1 MAFRMPRLRFTRR
14 FGKILL
20 AVVACILLLFG
31 VAAWQVPKVLR
42 SALTEDVAGL
52 LGRPVQVG
60 AISFNPFTLTVRAH
74 DLSVA
79 QPGGTAPLLDVGQLD
94 VSASW
99 MSLFWFAPVVDAVR
113 VQRPRIALVREDA
126 TRFNFSDI
134 QQKLADMAAAQPK
147 PEQPDDG
154 GLPRFSLNNLVL
166 EDGAVSLDDRVT
178 GRKQLVDE
186 VALGVPFISTF
197 GYATDIDV
205 EPRVHLRINGSPF
218 DVAGVARPF
227 DVVPASTLNLAFR
240 GLELEKWA
248 DAWPAPLPIKVERA
262 LLDSDLQIVFEQ
274 PRDAAPK
281 IRVVGDLGLRQLD
294 LREASGDELL
304 KWSTLDVRRVSL
316 DVIARTLSIGQVEL
330 WSPMAQTRRDA
341 SQRVNWL
348 HVIDKLKALGGG
360 APAASSAAAGPT
372 PAAAKPAAAPAS
384 SAQPGTPASTAVAAA
399 APPAADS
406 PVAQAPA
413 AKKDSPAPTPPA
425 TPAASTPP
433 AGAAPAT
440 AANPGPAPA
449 PAPDGWRVSV
459 DAININDAGLRLRD
473 AATKLDYTLAGLTA
487 TAENVQFPQ
496 PPDQPINLWL
506 TMDNPADSGWI
517 RAQGPLMLS
526 PLALDLD
533 LRAGHLGLAPFA
545 TAVRSQAPIQ
555 LLDGFLGLQGRIK
568 LAEHNGATQVSATGV
583 KADLSQLAVRDESV
597 KPAVELSLGQLA
609 LTADRLALDATPS
622 PFTLQASGIQ
632 GDGSL
637 ALQGTLTPQPLA
649 LQTQVDLQGLNL
661 ASLAPYVAS
670 SLNATVRAVAVGA
683 RGQAAFSAATG
694 AAPMKVR
701 WQGALDVTGLDLAD
715 RVNRD
720 DFLKWKRLG
729 LAGMQVSMDGDKV
742 AANLGDITLDDFYG
756 RILLSA
762 DGRLNVMD
770 LVAEPG
776 QAGGSITQ
784 DTQTRG
790 RTPRQASASGQLPD
804 ISVGSVTLKS
814 GRMTF
819 TDRFVKP
826 NYTAELS
833 RIEGGLSA
841 VSSRNPKPANVKVT
855 GRVYG
860 TAPLSISGSVQPFA
874 EYLSLDLKASAKG
887 VDLPRFTT
895 YSAKYVGYPIK
906 RGKLSLDLEYKLKNR
921 ALQASNHVVLNQLTF
936 GDKTDSP
943 DATKLPVML
952 AVALLKDSRGNIDIN
967 LPISGSLDD
976 PQFSVGG
983 IIVRVLVNL
992 VVKAVTSPFSLLASA
1007 FGGGE
1012 ELSYINFE
1020 PGSAVLAADADER
1033 IATLAKAL
1041 NDRPGLKLDII
1052 GRADPAT
1059 DSEGLRQ
1066 AWVDLQ
1072 VRKAKAAD
1080 SGSRGKRPDPST
1092 VTVSAAER
1100 AKYLEEVYDDTD
1112 IEGKPRNFIG
1122 MAKSVPADQME
1133 DMLRKA
1139 APVSDDDLR
1148 QLADARAQSVYEKLQ
1163 EAGPADRVFIVASNL
1178 DGAAGEGDAQPSR
1191 VDFALQ

>member
-20 AVVACILLLFG
+20 AVMACVLLLFG
-31 VAAWQVPKVLR
+31 VAAWQVPKLLR
-42 SALTEDVAGL
+42 TALTEDVAGL

-60 AISFNPFTLTVRAH
+60 EISFNPFTLTVRAH

-79 QPGGTAPLLDVGQLD
+79 QPGGAAPLLDVGQLD

-113 VQRPRIALVREDA
+113 VQRPRIALVREDVA
-126 TRFNFSDI
+126 RFNFSDI
-134 QQKLADMAAAQPK
+134 QQKLADMAAAQPQ
-147 PEQPDDG
+147 PEPPDDG

-166 EDGAVSLDDRVT
+166 EDGAVSLDDKVT
-178 GRKQLVDE
+178 GRQQLVDQI
-186 VALGVPFISTF
+186 ALGVPFISTF

-218 DVAGVARPF
+218 DVDGVARPF
-227 DVVPASTLNLAFR
+227 DVVPSSTLNLAFQ

-262 LLDSDLQIVFEQ
+262 LLDSDLRIVFEQ

-294 LREASGDELL
+294 LREASGEELL

-316 DVIARTLSIGQVEL
+316 DLIARRLSIGQVEL

-360 APAASSAAAGPT
+360 TAQAAPAAANA
-372 PAAAKPAAAPAS
+372 AAAKPAETKVAETKPAAPAPA
-384 SAQPGTPASTAVAAA
+384 AQPGKPADATPAAPAPDSPVAVATADAAA
-399 APPAADS
+399 AP
-406 PVAQAPA
+406 AQ
-413 AKKDSPAPTPPA
+413 PPA
-425 TPAASTPP
+425 Q
-433 AGAAPAT
+433 
-440 AANPGPAPA
+440 
-449 PAPDGWRVSV
+449 DGWQVSV

-473 AATKLDYTLAGLTA
+473 AATQLDYTLAGLTA

-496 PPDQPINLWL
+496 PAGQPINLWL

-526 PLALDLD
+526 PLALDLE
-533 LRAGHLGLAPFA
+533 LRAGHLALAPFA

-555 LLDGFLGLQGRIK
+555 LLDGFLGLQGQVK
-568 LAEHNGATQVSATGV
+568 VAEHGGATQVSATGV
-583 KADLSQLAVRDESV
+583 KAEVSQLSVRDESV
-597 KPAVELSLGQLA
+597 KPAVELSLARLELA
-609 LTADRLALDATPS
+609 ADRLALDATPS

-649 LQTQVDLQGLNL
+649 LQTQVDLQRLNL

-670 SLNATVRAVAVGA
+670 SLNATVRAVTVGA
-683 RGQAAFSAATG
+683 RGQAAFAAAAG

-701 WQGALDVTGLDLAD
+701 WQGALDVSGLDLAD

-729 LAGMQVSMDGDKV
+729 LEGMQVSLDGDKV

-762 DGRLNVMD
+762 DGHLNVMD

-790 RTPRQASASGQLPD
+790 RVPRQPDASGRLPD
-804 ISVGSVTLKS
+804 ITVGSVTLKN

-833 RIEGGLSA
+833 RIEGGLSS
-841 VSSRNPKPANVKVT
+841 VSSRNPKPAKVKVT

-906 RGKLSLDLEYKLKNR
+906 RGKLSLDLEYKLKDR

-992 VVKAVTSPFSLLASA
+992 VVKAVTSPFTLLASA

-1012 ELSYINFE
+1012 ELSYINFD

-1072 VRKAKAAD
+1072 IRKAKAAD

-1112 IEGKPRNFIG
+1112 IDSKPRNFIG
-1122 MAKSVPADQME
+1122 FAKSVPADQME
-1133 DMLRKA
+1133 AMLRQA
-1139 APVSDDDLR
+1139 APVGEDDLR
-1148 QLADARAQSVYEKLQ
+1148 QLADARAQAVYEKLQ

-1178 DGAAGEGDAQPSR
+1178 DGAAGEGEAQPSR
-1191 VDFALQ
+1191 VDFALK

>member
-20 AVVACILLLFG
+20 ATVAVILILFG

-42 SALTEDVAGL
+42 GALTDDVAGL
-52 LGRPVQVG
+52 LGRPVRVG
-60 AISFNPFTLTVRAH
+60 DISFNPFTLTVRAH
-74 DLSVA
+74 DLA
-79 QPGGTAPLLDVGQLD
+79 IEQPGADSPLVDIGQLD

-99 MSLFWFAPVVDAVR
+99 MSLFWFAPVVDSVR
-113 VQRPRIALVREDA
+113 VERPRIALVREDV

-134 QQKLADMAAAQPK
+134 QQKLADMAAAQPE

-166 EDGAVSLDDRVT
+166 EDGAITLDDRVT
-178 GRKQLVDE
+178 GRKQQVDE
-186 VALGVPFISTF
+186 IALGVPFISTF

-205 EPRVHLRINGSPF
+205 QPSVHMRINGSPF
-218 DVAGVARPF
+218 DLDGVARPF
-227 DVVPASTLNLAFR
+227 DEVPASTLNVKFTGLA
-240 GLELEKWA
+240 LENWA
-248 DAWPAPLPIKVERA
+248 DAWPMPLPIKVERA
-262 LLDSDLQIVFEQ
+262 LLDSDLRVVFEQ
-274 PRDAAPK
+274 PRDAAPT

-294 LREASGDELL
+294 LRETSGESLL
-304 KWSTLDVRRVSL
+304 QWSTLNGRRIAL
-316 DVIARTLSIGQVEL
+316 DLIARQLSIGQVEL

-348 HVIDKLKALGGG
+348 HVIDQLKVLGAGE
-360 APAASSAAAGPT
+360 PAGTGSADKASAAAVK
-372 PAAAKPAAAPAS
+372 AADAKPAEAKPAEAKTAEANAAEAK
-384 SAQPGTPASTAVAAA
+384 AAEATPASKAN
-399 APPAADS
+399 PAEPGPADDGA
-406 PVAQAPA
+406 AQASA
-413 AKKDSPAPTPPA
+413 ATPPA
-425 TPAASTPP
+425 PAE
-433 AGAAPAT
+433 
-440 AANPGPAPA
+440 
-449 PAPDGWRVSV
+449 PDGWQVSV

-473 AATKLDYTLAGLTA
+473 APTGLDYTLAGLAA

-496 PPDQPINLWL
+496 PPDQPILLWL
-506 TMDNPADSGWI
+506 TMDNPADGGWI
-517 RAQGPLMLS
+517 RAKGPLQLS

-533 LRAGHLGLAPFA
+533 LRVGHLALAPFA
-545 TAVRSQAPIQ
+545 AAVRSQAPIQ
-555 LLDGFLGLQGRIK
+555 LQDGLLGLDGQVK
-568 LAEHNGATQVSATGV
+568 LAEQGGATQVSATGV
-583 KADLSQLAVRDESV
+583 KLELSGFAARDESV
-597 KPAVELSLGQLA
+597 KPAVNLALGQLTVA
-609 LTADRLALDATPS
+609 ADRLALDSQPS

-632 GDGSL
+632 GDGQL
-637 ALQGTLTPQPLA
+637 ALQGQLTAQPLA
-649 LQTQVDLQGLNL
+649 LQTSVDLQKLDL

-683 RGQAAFSAATG
+683 RGQAAFSAAAG
-694 AAPMKVR
+694 SAPMKAR
-701 WQGALDVTGLDLAD
+701 WQGAVDVTGLDLAD

-729 LAGMQVSMDGDKV
+729 LAGMQVSVDGDKY

-762 DGRLNVMD
+762 EGRLNVMD

-790 RTPRQASASGQLPD
+790 RPARQPDTAGQLPD
-804 ISVGSVTLKS
+804 ISVASVTLKN

-841 VSSRNPKPANVKVT
+841 VSSRNPKPAKVKVT

-874 EYLSLDLKASAKG
+874 EFLSLDLKASAKG

-895 YSAKYVGYPIK
+895 YSSKYVGYPIK
-906 RGKLSLDLEYKLKNR
+906 RGKLSLDLEYKLKDR

-936 GDKTDSP
+936 GEKTDSP

-952 AVALLKDSRGNIDIN
+952 AVALLKDSSGNIDIN

-1020 PGSAVLAADADER
+1020 PGSAILAADADQR

-1059 DSEGLRQ
+1059 DAEGLRQ

-1072 VRKAKAAD
+1072 IRKAKAAD
-1080 SGSRGKRPDPST
+1080 TGSRGKHPDPAT
-1092 VTVSAAER
+1092 VEVSAAER
-1100 AKYLEEVYDDTD
+1100 AEYLEEVYDDTD
-1112 IEGKPRNFIG
+1112 IENKPRNFIG
-1122 MAKSVPADQME
+1122 FAKSVPANQME
-1133 DMLRKA
+1133 ALLREA
-1139 APVSDDDLR
+1139 APINDDDLR
-1148 QLADARAQSVYEKLQ
+1148 KLADARAQAVYEKLQ
-1163 EAGPADRVFIVASNL
+1163 ETGPADRIFIVASSL
-1178 DGAAGEGDAQPSR
+1178 DGAAGEGDATPSR
-1191 VDFALQ
+1191 VDFALK

>member
-1 MAFRMPRLRFTRR
+1 MAVKMPRLRFTRR
-14 FGKILL
+14 FAKFVLATLAFIL
-20 AVVACILLLFG
+20 ILFG

-42 SALTEDVAGL
+42 GALTQDVADL

-60 AISFNPFTLTVRAH
+60 DISFNPFTLTVRAH
-74 DLSVA
+74 DLA
-79 QPGGTAPLLDVGQLD
+79 IEQPGGAAPLLDVAQLD

-99 MSLFWFAPVVDAVR
+99 MSLFWFAPVVDAVK
-113 VQRPRIALVREDA
+113 VTRPRIALVRDDV

-134 QQKLADMAAAQPK
+134 QQRLAERAAAQPQ
-147 PEQPDDG
+147 PEQADDG
-154 GLPRFSLNNLVL
+154 GLPRFSLNNMVL
-166 EDGAVSLDDRVT
+166 EDGSITLDDRVT
-178 GRKQLVDE
+178 GRQQQVDQI
-186 VALGVPFISTF
+186 ALGVPFISTF

-205 EPRVHLRINGSPF
+205 QPRAHLRINGSPF
-218 DVAGVARPF
+218 DLDGVARPF
-227 DVVPASTLNLAFR
+227 DEVPASTLNLSFS

-248 DAWPAPLPIKVERA
+248 DAWPMRLPIKVERA
-262 LLDSDLQIVFEQ
+262 VLDSDLQIVFEQ

-281 IRVVGDLGLRQLD
+281 IKVVGDLGLRQLD
-294 LREASGDELL
+294 LRETSGEALL
-304 KWSTLDVRRVSL
+304 RWSTLNVRRIAL
-316 DVIARTLSIGQVEL
+316 DPMARQLAIGQVEL
-330 WSPMAQTRRDA
+330 WSPVAQTRRDA

-348 HVIDKLKALGGG
+348 HIIDQLKALG
-360 APAASSAAAGPT
+360 AGQ
-372 PAAAKPAAAPAS
+372 PAAAPA
-384 SAQPGTPASTAVAAA
+384 APQPAKVAAA
-399 APPAADS
+399 APANAKAAGQNAAEPDAAGQTVAEQTAADQN
-406 PVAQAPA
+406 ATDQAPSGP
-413 AKKDSPAPTPPA
+413 DAP
-425 TPAASTPP
+425 
-433 AGAAPAT
+433 GAAPA
-440 AANPGPAPA
+440 APA
-449 PAPDGWRVSV
+449 QDGWRVSV
-459 DAININDAGLRLRD
+459 DAINVNDASLRLRD
-473 AATKLDYTLAGLTA
+473 APTSLDYTLAGLVL

-496 PPDQPINLWL
+496 PAGQPIHLWL
-506 TMDNPADSGWI
+506 TMDNPADGGWI
-517 RAQGPLMLS
+517 RARGPLQLS

-555 LLDGFLGLQGRIK
+555 LLDGLLSLQGQVK
-568 LAEHNGATQVSATGV
+568 VAEQGGATHVSATGV
-583 KADLSQLAVRDESV
+583 QAGLSQLSLRDESV
-597 KPAVELSLGQLA
+597 QPAVNLALNQLT
-609 LTADRLALDATPS
+609 LTADRLALDAQPA
-622 PFTLQASGIQ
+622 PFTLQADGIQ
-632 GDGSL
+632 GDGRL
-637 ALQGTLTPQPLA
+637 NLRGTLTPQPLA
-649 LQTQVDLQGLNL
+649 LQTQVDLQGLDL

-670 SLNATVRAVAVGA
+670 SLNATVRAVTVGA
-683 RGQAAFSAATG
+683 QGQAAFAA
-694 AAPMKVR
+694 AAGGTPMKASWR
-701 WQGALDVTGLDLAD
+701 GAVDVTGLDLAD

-729 LAGMQVSMDGDKV
+729 LAGMQVSVDGDQY

-756 RILLSA
+756 RVLLSA
-762 DGRLNVMD
+762 EGRLNVMD

-790 RTPRQASASGQLPD
+790 RAARQPDRAGQLPD
-804 ISVGSVTLKS
+804 ITVGSVTLNN

-833 RIEGGLSA
+833 RIEGGLSS

-874 EYLSLDLKASAKG
+874 EYLALDLKASAKG

-895 YSAKYVGYPIK
+895 YSSKYVGYPIK
-906 RGKLSLDLEYKLKNR
+906 RGKLSLDLEYKLKDR

-936 GDKTDSP
+936 GEKTNSP

-983 IIVRVLVNL
+983 IILRVLGNL
-992 VVKAVTSPFSLLASA
+992 IVKAVTSPFTLLASA

-1020 PGSAVLAADADER
+1020 PGSAILAADADER
-1033 IATLAKAL
+1033 IATLATAL
-1041 NDRPGLKLDII
+1041 NDRPALKLDIT

-1059 DSEGLRQ
+1059 DTEGLRQ

-1072 VRKAKAAD
+1072 IRKAKAAD
-1080 SGSRGKRPDPST
+1080 MGGRGKHPDPAS

-1100 AKYLEEVYDDTD
+1100 AEYLEDVYDDTD
-1112 IEGKPRNFIG
+1112 IEAKPRNFIG
-1122 MAKSVPADQME
+1122 FAKSVPADQME
-1133 DMLRKA
+1133 TLLRQA
-1139 APVSDDDLR
+1139 APIGEDDLR
-1148 QLADARAQSVYEKLQ
+1148 RLADARAQAVYEKLQ
-1163 EAGPADRVFIVASNL
+1163 ESGPADRIFIVASVL
-1178 DGAAGEGDAQPSR
+1178 DGAAGEGEAAPSR
-1191 VDFALQ
+1191 VDFSLK